1 MPGNG
6 RTISILLAAGL
17 VLSAVYLL
25 NWYAGSQ
32 SATGAFVS
40 GPGAASPFLAA
51 FVLVLAA
58 TALWHIKYRPI

>member
-6 RTISILLAAGL
+6 RTVSILLAAGL

-25 NWYAGSQ
+25 NWYAGGQ

-40 GPGAASPFLAA
+40 GPGAASPFVAA
-51 FVLVLAA
+51 LVLVLAA
-58 TALWHIKYRPI
+58 TALWHIRYRPV

>member
-1 MPGNG
+1 MANNG
-6 RTISILLAAGL
+6 RALSILLAAGL
-17 VLSAVYLL
+17 VLSAVYIL

-51 FVLVLAA
+51 LVLVLAA
-58 TALWHIKYRPI
+58 TTLWHIKYRPI